1 MKKAITKAVV
11 GKVEAVGP
19 RRFFETK
26 FIINYIEYLVIEID
40 TFCLVSVL
48 SQSIPYAR
56 YLNLI
61 CVT

>member
-1 MKKAITKAVV
+1 MKKAITKAAI
-11 GKVEAVGP
+11 GKDEAVGP
-19 RRFFETK
+19 RFFEIK

-40 TFCLVSVL
+40 TFCLMSVL